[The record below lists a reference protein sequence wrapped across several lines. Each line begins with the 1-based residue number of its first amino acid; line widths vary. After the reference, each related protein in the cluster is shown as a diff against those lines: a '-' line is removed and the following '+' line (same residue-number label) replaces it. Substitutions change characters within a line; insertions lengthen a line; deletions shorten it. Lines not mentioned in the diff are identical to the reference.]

1 MGFVHFKSLI
11 MNTRMVNKKFVIL
24 FHAKMNEYITMH
36 TLMYLSSSTFP
47 LKYFMKYSVSWN
59 FDQKQNAVRSFW
71 FLKKRNV

>member
-1 MGFVHFKSLI
+1 MGFVPFKSLL

-24 FHAKMNEYITMH
+24 FRAKMNEYITMH